1 PGVFLIERTMN
12 DTQQLGPLL
21 SRSQAGDAA
30 AWEALLAKLRSYVR
44 LLVRTR
50 LGPHL
55 GAMLDTSDIV
65 QEALLRIHRG
75 FQGFSG
81 RSVPELLGW
90 VAQITGH
97 AVVTCRRYTAAGK
110 RDVNREVHG
119 EGLLMRFPSE
129 SSQPEQRASREEE
142 AARLAAALERLPEAQ
157 REVIQARFFD
167 QLRFGEISR
176 RTGKSVGAVRVVCLR
191 AIQRLRRE
199 MEARP

>member
-1 PGVFLIERTMN
+1 MN

-81 RSVPELLGW
+81 RSVPELIGW
-90 VAQITGH
+90 VAQITRR
-97 AVVTCRRYTAAGK
+97 AVVTSRRYTAAGK

-119 EGLLMRFPSE
+119 EGLLMRFLSE
-129 SSQPEQRASREEE
+129 SSQPEQRALREEE
-142 AARLAAALERLPEAQ
+142 AARLAAALERLSEAQ

-167 QLRFGEISR
+167 QLPFDEIGR
-176 RTGKSVGAVRVVCLR
+176 ITGKSVGAVRVVCLR

-199 MEARP
+199 MEERP